1 MCIAELRL
9 LYQFLIEIC
18 AQFSG
23 IKWIN
28 DEISIQDTLRLIKIK
43 YEKALIFNLKLVIY

>member
-28 DEISIQDTLRLIKIK
+28 DEISISGHFKMCQIQMQ
-43 YEKALIFNLKLVIY
+43 

>member
-1 MCIAELRL
+1 MYSRVRL

-18 AQFSG
+18 RKFSR

-28 DEISIQDTLRLIKIK
+28 DESSIQDTLRFVKCK
-43 YEKALIFNLKLVIY
+43 KVLIFNLTS